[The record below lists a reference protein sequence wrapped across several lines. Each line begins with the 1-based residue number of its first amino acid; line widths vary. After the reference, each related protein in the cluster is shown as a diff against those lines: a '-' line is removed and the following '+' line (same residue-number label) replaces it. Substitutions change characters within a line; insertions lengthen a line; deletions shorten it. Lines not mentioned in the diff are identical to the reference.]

1 MTRVVY
7 KRCSVTLDVGTI
19 EKCKELAS
27 EKGQSV
33 SAMLRYL
40 VAEAF
45 EETTAAKERGELSR
59 IVRASGGPQ
68 IL

>member
-7 KRCSVTLDVGTI
+7 KRCSITLDLGTI

-45 EETTAAKERGELSR
+45 EEATAAKREERVIEDC
-59 IVRASGGPQ
+59 
-68 IL
+68 

>member
-1 MTRVVY
+1 LFA
-7 KRCSVTLDVGTI
+7 SVADLGTI

-45 EETTAAKERGELSR
+45 EEATAANRRDCE
-59 IVRASGGPQ
+59 A
-68 IL
+68 

>member
-1 MTRVVY
+1 MRRLTYR
-7 KRCSVTLDVGTI
+7 RCSITLDLGTI

-45 EETTAAKERGELSR
+45 EEATAAKRDGELSR
-59 IVRASGGPQ
+59 IVRAGGPQ

>member
-1 MTRVVY
+1 MKRIVY
-7 KRCSVTLDVGTI
+7 KRCSITLDLGTI
-19 EKCKELAS
+19 RKCKELAS

-45 EETTAAKERGELSR
+45 EEATAAKREERVIEDC
-59 IVRASGGPQ
+59 
-68 IL
+68 

>member
-7 KRCSVTLDVGTI
+7 KRCSVTLDLGTI

-27 EKGQSV
+27 EMGQSV

-45 EETTAAKERGELSR
+45 EEATAAKREERAIEDC
-59 IVRASGGPQ
+59 
-68 IL
+68 

>member
-1 MTRVVY
+1 MTNVVY
-7 KRCSVTLDVGTI
+7 KRCSITLDLGTI

-45 EETTAAKERGELSR
+45 EEATAAKREE
-59 IVRASGGPQ
+59 
-68 IL
+68 

>member
-1 MTRVVY
+1 MRRLTYR
-7 KRCSVTLDVGTI
+7 RCSITLDLGT
-19 EKCKELAS
+19 KELAS

-45 EETTAAKERGELSR
+45 EEATAAKRDGELSR
-59 IVRASGGPQ
+59 IVRAGGPQ

>member
-1 MTRVVY
+1 MRGLTYR
-7 KRCSVTLDVGTI
+7 RCSITLDLGTI

-45 EETTAAKERGELSR
+45 EEATAAKREEQV
-59 IVRASGGPQ
+59 IGGC
-68 IL
+68 